1 MDDRRQ
7 KSLRSLT
14 LVQLSFWVRGGIID
28 PVLALFLRKT
38 GFSATEIGLLM
49 MVGAVGWAIFEPT
62 FGITADRIGKK
73 KLIVYSIIA
82 SSIVYLSYNFASS
95 TWHFYVIQ
103 FAMSSNMAAGTV
115 SMRAMMVELLPETGR
130 GKTYGRYMTI
140 ISTGQ
145 FLGPLVGGFL
155 ADNLGQSA
163 PFYLSAALGIVGLA
177 AALPMKYSERSSS
190 RTQSSQSL
198 SYRGLITRPLLG
210 LYLVRLVYMF
220 NQNFQRSML
229 PILLHESKSL
239 RASGTEIGLY
249 MGVLRFTSAVSQLFL
264 GILIDKFGTR
274 KLAILGLGLSG
285 ISYLALTSLGN
296 ILILYPLALLQG
308 VFFASSEMSMMI
320 HLAMISPRGSSSKV
334 LGLYGLFE
342 DLGGMVAAPTLGVM
356 YDRAGS
362 FASAVYV
369 SAVLLSDATLSFFLL
384 RHSDSGSGK
393 DPTAGQ

>member
-1 MDDRRQ
+1 LDDRRR

-14 LVQLSFWVRGGIID
+14 LVQLSFWLRGGIID
-28 PVLALFLRKT
+28 PVLALFLRRT
-38 GFSATEIGLLM
+38 GFSVTEIGLLL
-49 MVGAVGWAIFEPT
+49 MVGAIGWAIFEPT
-62 FGITADRIGKK
+62 FGIIADRIGKK
-73 KLIVYSIIA
+73 KLIVYSIVA

-95 TWHFYVIQ
+95 PWHFYVIQ
-103 FAMSSNMAAGTV
+103 FALSSNMAAGAV
-115 SMRAMMVELLPETGR
+115 SMRAMMVELLPETDR

-155 ADNLGQSA
+155 ADNLGQSV

-190 RTQSSQSL
+190 KTQASQSL

-210 LYLVRLVYMF
+210 LFLVRLVYMF
-220 NQNFQRSML
+220 NQNFQRSDL
-229 PILLHESKSL
+229 PILLHESERLS
-239 RASGTEIGLY
+239 ASETEIGLY
-249 MGVLRFTSAVSQLFL
+249 MGVLRFTSAVSQVFL

-274 KLAILGLGLSG
+274 KLAVLGLGLSG

-296 ILILYPLALLQG
+296 ILMLYPLALLQG
-308 VFFASSEMSMMI
+308 VFFASAEMSMMI

-342 DLGGMVAAPTLGVM
+342 DLGGMVAAPTLGLI
-356 YDRAGS
+356 YDRVGS
-362 FASAVYV
+362 FASTVYV

-384 RHSDSGSGK
+384 RYSNSESGK
-393 DPTAGQ
+393 EPTAGQ